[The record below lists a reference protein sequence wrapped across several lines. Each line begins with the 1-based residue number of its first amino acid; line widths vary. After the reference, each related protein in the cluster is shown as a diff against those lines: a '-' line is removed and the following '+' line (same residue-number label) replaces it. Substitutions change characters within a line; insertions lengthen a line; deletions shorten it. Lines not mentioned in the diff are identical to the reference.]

1 MILRPASL
9 DDTEPLAALGR
20 DSFVAAFGHIYQP
33 GDLKRFLQD
42 VYAPEVVAREIA
54 HPDRIYCL
62 AIMDERLAGFCKLAL
77 ASPYAACSDARRPI
91 ALGQL
96 YTRPDLT
103 GRGLGAAL
111 MDWTLEE
118 ARHRNADAIQLT
130 VYSDNPGAQR
140 FYARY
145 GFTKIADV
153 DFWVGNH
160 RDDEFLFELRL

>member
-9 DDTEPLAALGR
+9 DDTESLAALGR
-20 DSFVAAFGHIYQP
+20 DSFVAAFGHIYHP
-33 GDLKRFLQD
+33 PDLECFLQET
-42 VYAPEVVAREIA
+42 YAPEVVAREIA
-54 HPDRIYCL
+54 HPDRLHHL
-62 AIMDERLAGFCKLAL
+62 AITDDRLAGFCKLAL
-77 ASPYAACSDARRPI
+77 SSPYAKHSDAQRPI

-96 YTRPDLT
+96 YTQPRLT
-103 GRGLGAAL
+103 GQGIGAAL
-111 MDWTLEE
+111 MDWTLGE
-118 ARHRNADAIQLT
+118 ARGRNADAIQLS

-153 DFWVGNH
+153 DFWVGTH

>member
-9 DDTEPLAALGR
+9 DDAETLAALGR

-33 GDLKRFLQD
+33 SDLERFLRD
-42 VYAPEVVAREIA
+42 AYAPEVIAREIA
-54 HPDRIYCL
+54 HPDRLYRL
-62 AIMDERLAGFCKLAL
+62 AIANGRLAGFCKLAL
-77 ASPYAACSDARRPI
+77 ASPYAAYSDAGRPI

-96 YTRPDLT
+96 YTHPDLT
-103 GRGLGAAL
+103 GQGIGADL
-111 MDWTLEE
+111 MQWTLEE
-118 ARHRNADAIQLT
+118 ARRRDADAIQLS

-160 RDDEFLFELRL
+160 RDDEFLYELRL